1 MSVQE
6 TRYEMS
12 PEHKAQLAIG
22 REQSRAV
29 RYYLEALRENRP
41 KRGRKRS
48 PDSIEGQLSRLNAKL
63 STEVD
68 PIRKLHLIAE
78 RDRLKRDLEFLEN
91 KPDLEAL
98 QQAFIAV
105 AREYSARK
113 GISYQAWRTLGV
125 SAAVLREAGIRRA
138 A

>member
-105 AREYSARK
+105 AREYSERK